1 MVSPVVFAIA
11 TGIGLLT
18 DKYMLEATNFVE
30 HYAVV
35 MKPDAHQKEFIK
47 SAMYVG
53 AIVGM
58 VTFGPLSDFVG
69 RRAGLISCSVITLA
83 GAVLSM
89 CAWNVEALIFAR
101 IITGIGMGG
110 EYPLAS
116 THSAESSEN
125 KGDGAKNVALL
136 YLFGSGGGPVL
147 CDLVTYVLAISGLP
161 DPYVWRGIFA
171 VGAALSLVGL
181 VLRVMTT
188 QNSKQFEQAVKRA
201 KGTRRTFFKH
211 YWRPLLGTSLIW
223 LLFDIV
229 EYGLKQNDAAIFS
242 AAEDG
247 PYSNSILTVAA
258 TRMLVIPSL
267 ALAPWLLKR
276 ISSQYVQLIGFA
288 GCCIFNVILA
298 TSYRDL
304 KDMNILFDALYIFQ
318 LSFQSLPGVSTM
330 AISAE
335 IFPSAV
341 KGTGAAISAASGKIG
356 ATIGSYYFTH
366 LKNEGHISQIF
377 WIVTFTSTLA
387 LVLTA
392 VLIPN
397 YNGATLS
404 KAEKLAEAGEMAE
417 AQRML
422 FSGPQDCEPG
432 DADKEGPAKKQA
444 SAEV

>member
-1 MVSPVVFAIA
+1 MVSHVVFAIA

-188 QNSKQFEQAVKRA
+188 QNSKQF
-201 KGTRRTFFKH
+201 
-211 YWRPLLGTSLIW
+211 
-223 LLFDIV
+223 
-229 EYGLKQNDAAIFS
+229 
-242 AAEDG
+242 
-247 PYSNSILTVAA
+247 
-258 TRMLVIPSL
+258 
-267 ALAPWLLKR
+267 
-276 ISSQYVQLIGFA
+276 
-288 GCCIFNVILA
+288 
-298 TSYRDL
+298 
-304 KDMNILFDALYIFQ
+304 
-318 LSFQSLPGVSTM
+318 
-330 AISAE
+330 
-335 IFPSAV
+335 
-341 KGTGAAISAASGKIG
+341 
-356 ATIGSYYFTH
+356 
-366 LKNEGHISQIF
+366 
-377 WIVTFTSTLA
+377 
-387 LVLTA
+387 
-392 VLIPN
+392 
-397 YNGATLS
+397 
-404 KAEKLAEAGEMAE
+404 
-417 AQRML
+417 
-422 FSGPQDCEPG
+422 
-432 DADKEGPAKKQA
+432 
-444 SAEV
+444 